1 MELELE
7 LVSSHEGKRWET
19 HREEVS
25 ALGGR
30 KDKILACVIKEEQAG
45 GAAKD

>member
-7 LVSSHEGKRWET
+7 LVSSYEGKRWET
-19 HREEVS
+19 RREEVS

-30 KDKILACVIKEEQAG
+30 EGQAG